1 MSQTNNTVTPS
12 IGPKGPSPRIYFTAS
27 MYSNDADTTGN
38 LTVKAAPSS
47 GNLYIEHVIVLADA
61 DCGSWTLSDDAA
73 ALIGPV
79 EVTATEM
86 AHGTS
91 IPFLRPA
98 KLTGALKI
106 DCNANAVINVIA
118 QGYSV

>member
-1 MSQTNNTVTPS
+1 MAQTNNTVTPRV
-12 IGPKGPSPRIYFTAS
+12 GPKGPSPRIYFTAS

-61 DCGSWTLSDDAA
+61 DCVSWTLNDDTA

-79 EVTATEM
+79 ELTATEM
-86 AHGTS
+86 AHATD
-91 IPFLRPA
+91 IVFLRPI
-98 KLTGALKI
+98 KLSGALKI
-106 DCNANAVINVIA
+106 DTSTNGILNIIA
-118 QGYSV
+118 EGYSV